1 MADLQKKNQEMI
13 ANIENIMTT
22 NETSMKR
29 ATTTTNNI
37 NSATSPLKSDKQATA
52 TKADAIAESKAPAAL
67 APAVK
72 QEKMPSSIRNTSSSN
87 PVTPLEEQIS
97 EGN

>member
-22 NETSMKR
+22 TESTMKK
-29 ATTTTNNI
+29 TNI
-37 NSATSPLKSDKQATA
+37 NSAATPLKSDKQALA
-52 TKADAIAESKAPAAL
+52 VAESKATPAL
-67 APAVK
+67 AAAK

>member
-1 MADLQKKNQEMI
+1 MADLQKKNQEMN

-22 NETSMKR
+22 ETKR
-29 ATTTTNNI
+29 LNNSTAPLKTDKLAAQQPATAAASKTEATTT
-37 NSATSPLKSDKQATA
+37 APKQ
-52 TKADAIAESKAPAAL
+52 KD
-67 APAVK
+67 
-72 QEKMPSSIRNTSSSN
+72 KMPSSIRNDISSSN

>member
-22 NETSMKR
+22 TEATMKK
-29 ATTTTNNI
+29 TNNI
-37 NSATSPLKSDKQATA
+37 NSAATPLKSDKQAIA
-52 TKADAIAESKAPAAL
+52 AIPESKATPAL
-67 APAVK
+67 ATVK

>member
-1 MADLQKKNQEMI
+1 MSDLQKKNQEMI

-22 NETSMKR
+22 TETTMKR
-29 ATTTTNNI
+29 TNNI
-37 NSATSPLKSDKQATA
+37 NSATPLKSDKQAVV
-52 TKADAIAESKAPAAL
+52 AESKAPAL
-67 APAVK
+67 PVK

>member
-22 NETSMKR
+22 ETKR
-29 ATTTTNNI
+29 LK
-37 NSATSPLKSDKQATA
+37 NSTAPLKSDKLAAQQPATAAASKTEATA
-52 TKADAIAESKAPAAL
+52 TAP
-67 APAVK
+67 K
-72 QEKMPSSIRNTSSSN
+72 QKDKLPSSIRNNNISSSN

>member
-22 NETSMKR
+22 TETTMKR
-29 ATTTTNNI
+29 TNNI
-37 NSATSPLKSDKQATA
+37 NSATPLKSDKQAA
-52 TKADAIAESKAPAAL
+52 LAESKAPAL
-67 APAVK
+67 PVK

>member
-22 NETSMKR
+22 TETTMKR
-29 ATTTTNNI
+29 TNNI
-37 NSATSPLKSDKQATA
+37 NSATPLKSDKQAVA
-52 TKADAIAESKAPAAL
+52 ALAESKAPTL
-67 APAVK
+67 PVK

>member
-22 NETSMKR
+22 TEATMKK
-29 ATTTTNNI
+29 TNNI
-37 NSATSPLKSDKQATA
+37 NSAATPLKSDKQAIAA
-52 TKADAIAESKAPAAL
+52 TIAESKATP
-67 APAVK
+67 APATVK

>member
-22 NETSMKR
+22 TETAMKR
-29 ATTTTNNI
+29 TNNI
-37 NSATSPLKSDKQATA
+37 NSATPLKSDKQAVA
-52 TKADAIAESKAPAAL
+52 ALAESKAPAL
-67 APAVK
+67 PVK

>member
-13 ANIENIMTT
+13 VNIENIMTT
-22 NETSMKR
+22 TEATMKR
-29 ATTTTNNI
+29 ANNI
-37 NSATSPLKSDKQATA
+37 NSATPLKSDKQAIA
-52 TKADAIAESKAPAAL
+52 KAAIAESKTPAN
-67 APAVK
+67 AVK

>member
-13 ANIENIMTT
+13 ANMENIMTAT
-22 NETSMKR
+22 ETTAKR
-29 ATTTTNNI
+29 ANAANVT
-37 NSATSPLKSDKQATA
+37 PLKSDKHAVAAGTV
-52 TKADAIAESKAPAAL
+52 ESKVPP
-67 APAVK
+67 PAVK